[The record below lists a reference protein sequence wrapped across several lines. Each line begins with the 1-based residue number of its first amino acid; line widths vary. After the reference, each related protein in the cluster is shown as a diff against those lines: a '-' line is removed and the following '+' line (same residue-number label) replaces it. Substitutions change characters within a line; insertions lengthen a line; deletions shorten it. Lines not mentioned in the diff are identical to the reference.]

1 MKRKKYVQCEE
12 KAGTRYS
19 KIIKEKPNAKYNK
32 GCDDLRVRPWAAK
45 LPVCE
50 KKLKKNKKEL
60 KEVLGLGVVAYTF
73 IPRTQEA
80 KRSRSLNSRPS

>member
-32 GCDDLRVRPWAAK
+32 GCDDLRVRP
-45 LPVCE
+45 
-50 KKLKKNKKEL
+50 
-60 KEVLGLGVVAYTF
+60 
-73 IPRTQEA
+73 
-80 KRSRSLNSRPS
+80 